1 MDIVWIPTSFFDAIG
16 RLDGIVFLSGP
27 VILGGLWI
35 WWLTRTSMS
44 ARFLPAAIPASL
56 LSVTCPL
63 VAGTA
68 GFIAAVRHVA
78 ETGYGGVPVAAGMTL
93 AMSRSTLRGLL
104 TVATTL
110 LVMAVILL
118 AQAARTRRPERAEPS
133 QTLSGRAALGLASML
148 GVTAVGVGILVNL
161 QYELVQVTMATL
173 SPYVPS
179 VPSEIHLSSRAI
191 VNIQGRNSTI
201 VLFGGGLLT
210 VLSLAGSL
218 VALAVCSSR
227 RPGRA
232 LVLFSALCLAVIP
245 AIAIWWAVR
254 LNGTMSRLHG
264 LV

>member
-1 MDIVWIPTSFFDAIG
+1 MDIVWIPTSFFDAVG
-16 RLDGIVFLSGP
+16 RLEGVAFLSGP

-35 WWLTRTSMS
+35 WWLVRTSMS

-68 GFIAAVRHVA
+68 GFSAAVRHVA
-78 ETGYGGVPVAAGMTL
+78 ETGFGGVPVVAGMTL

-118 AQAARTRRPERAEPS
+118 AQAARARRPERAEPS
-133 QTLSGRAALGLASML
+133 QTLSGRKALGLASML
-148 GVTAVGVGILVNL
+148 GVTAVGAVVLVNF

-173 SPYVPS
+173 APYVPA
-179 VPSEIHLSSRAI
+179 VPSATHLSNRAI
-191 VNIQGRNSTI
+191 ANIQSRDSTI
-201 VLFGGGLLT
+201 LLFGGGLLT
-210 VLSLAGSL
+210 ALLLTTSLL
-218 VALAVCSSR
+218 ALAVCSSR

-232 LVLFSALCLAVIP
+232 LLLFSALCLAVIS
-245 AIAIWWAVR
+245 AVAIWWAVR
-254 LNGTMSRLHG
+254 LNSTVSPLHA
-264 LV
+264 LL